1 MRTFDATRSLGPLLF
16 AAAGLLFPPG
26 ARAGEPASDRELT
39 GPERSPESAGARGG
53 GVLLLSQPAALGTQ
67 HAFGTALGG
76 YDSARHSS
84 TFEAN
89 AEARVWGPLSVRG
102 GAVYTGRTGTLQPTI
117 GGRVQL
123 LRQQD
128 HGLDG
133 AVGVFYRPEG
143 LTEPEGEVETM
154 VSLGACLGRSYL
166 LGNLVYGQDPEGA
179 ERDGELRLALL
190 RPVGGRLLLG
200 FDGRVRI
207 DLGSQPAHRASH
219 DEAKLDALAGP
230 TAALLLGPLSFMLQ
244 GGASVVRLAGP
255 AVPGAFVLAGAGT
268 SF

>member
-1 MRTFDATRSLGPLLF
+1 MRKFDPARSLVSLLL
-16 AAAGLLFPPG
+16 AAVGLTFSAGALAEESG
-26 ARAGEPASDRELT
+26 QDRELT
-39 GPERSPESAGARGG
+39 EPERSSESPAARGG
-53 GVLLLSQPAALGTQ
+53 GTLLLSQPATLGTQ
-67 HAFGTALGG
+67 HAFGSALGG
-76 YDSARHSS
+76 YDSARRSS

-102 GAVYTGRTGTLQPTI
+102 GAVYTGRTGTLRPAV

-143 LTEPEGEVETM
+143 LTEPEGELET
-154 VSLGACLGRSYL
+154 VASLGARLGRSYL

-190 RPVGGRLLLG
+190 RPVGERLLLG
-200 FDGRVRI
+200 FDSRVRI

-230 TAALLLGPLSFMLQ
+230 TAALVIGPLSFMLQ
-244 GGASVVRLAGP
+244 GGASVVRLTGA
-255 AVPGAFVLAGAGT
+255 AAAGAFVLAGAGT